1 MQRRQLLLSAAG
13 FAAMSLARAQPPQAA
28 LAGSTLDGRPY
39 DLKRDAGKVVLVFY
53 WATDCPVCRDKMPE
67 LRANFE
73 GWRGKGFQLLA
84 VNVDKSVDSV
94 LAYEAILNRV
104 VPPSQRFPWLWR
116 GDAAHRDNFGPISH
130 TPTSFVV
137 DRRGA
142 VVKRYDGRIEP
153 GLWDDIA
160 ELVLA

>member
-13 FAAMSLARAQPPQAA
+13 FAAASLAHAQPSPTA
-28 LAGSTLDGRPY
+28 LTGLTLDGRAY
-39 DLKRDAGKVVLVFY
+39 DLKQDAGKVVLVFF

-84 VNVDKSVDSV
+84 VNVDKSIDSV

-104 VPPSQRFPWLWR
+104 VSPSQRFPWLWR
-116 GDAAHRDNFGPISH
+116 GDAAHRDTFGPIAH